1 MSIVD
6 NLLVMV
12 DNHDSSSKTGEAKL
26 PEYLTKRFHFWNLSV
41 SIEFPIKKFIKEQN
55 SDLLVI
61 YYDAM
66 RARFDKWYFC
76 CIFLFLSKKVS
87 NSGRYS

>member
-26 PEYLTKRFHFWNLSV
+26 PEYL
-41 SIEFPIKKFIKEQN
+41 
-55 SDLLVI
+55 
-61 YYDAM
+61 
-66 RARFDKWYFC
+66 
-76 CIFLFLSKKVS
+76 KKVPFLEFECIDRVS
-87 NSGRYS
+87 YQKIYKRAEF